1 MFSPH
6 NAQWVFVCGYQSV
19 PGDVLR
25 ISSFKS
31 PTAGVSNH
39 LAELPG
45 MQAFVLAQQH
55 HTPQTEYQIDYF
67 FLNKKTGVT
76 VRAGTKAC
84 ILRSCKKP
92 VLQDS

>member
-6 NAQWVFVCGYQSV
+6 NAQWVFVCGYQSM

-25 ISSFKS
+25 VSSFTS

-55 HTPQTEYQIDYF
+55 HTPQTEYQIDFYF
-67 FLNKKTGVT
+67 LFKKNRCNSEGWNKSLQIACLTGFLT
-76 VRAGTKAC
+76 
-84 ILRSCKKP
+84 
-92 VLQDS
+92 